1 MSGPYGYGSP
11 QPVEFLCPNCGRAN
25 EQGTNFCRG
34 CGSPLA
40 PPLMPGMP
48 PPQQPQQ
55 AQSYQGTYS
64 QPPPAPSYYPP
75 EQPLQPPPGVQPQ
88 YANYAYPYPPQ
99 PVMVVS
105 RPRKS
110 ASVAFLLALIF
121 GPLGLF
127 YATVIGGIVMVL
139 AAAGAWALFF
149 GLVVNRMDYY
159 APLATDSGVPWVTL
173 LALGIWVAIVVA
185 SVAWAL
191 AAVNAHNNR
200 LPNSATG

>member
-11 QPVEFLCPNCGRAN
+11 QPIEMLCPNCGRVN
-25 EQGTNFCRG
+25 EQGTNFCLG

-40 PPLMPGMP
+40 APPMPGVP
-48 PPQQPQQ
+48 PPQQAYQ
-55 AQSYQGTYS
+55 ATY
-64 QPPPAPSYYPP
+64 PPPPSPSYYPP
-75 EQPLQPPPGVQPQ
+75 QQPLQPPPVVQPP
-88 YANYAYPYPPQ
+88 YASYAYATQ
-99 PVMVVS
+99 PVMVVNQ
-105 RPRKS
+105 PRKS
-110 ASVAFLLALIF
+110 ATVAFLLALIF

-127 YATVIGGIVMVL
+127 YATVMGGIVMIL

-191 AAVNAHNNR
+191 AAVNAHNNKV
-200 LPNSATG
+200 PNTATR